1 MRWIKASVALVAVL
15 AVLAAAGF
23 WFLAHTRN
31 GQDWL
36 LARTIPLLFAN
47 QPVLSFDG
55 LRVFVCGS
63 ASPLV
68 APGHAQSCVAVLA
81 GRDLYVVDAG
91 AGASRTFQF
100 AGESLAPLRAILLTH
115 FHSDH
120 VTGIPDMNLAS
131 WVGGRAQPLTVMGP
145 TGVEQVVAG
154 FNEALGQDYGYRA
167 AHHGVEFLPPAFAS
181 MVAQPVD
188 LGVVINQAGLVVTA
202 FLADHSP
209 VAPAVGYRFDFRGR
223 SVVVSGDTI
232 VTDVVRSAAQDAD
245 LLLHDALS
253 LPIVQALET
262 ALTSAG
268 RSRPAKIMADIPSYH
283 AHAAELGALAES
295 AGVRQ
300 LALYHLVPVPR
311 NYLMRQVFL
320 RDLPAD
326 TVLAADGMV
335 FELPADSTA
344 IVIHEP

>member
-15 AVLAAAGF
+15 AVLAAAAF

-36 LARTIPLLFAN
+36 LARTIPVLFAN
-47 QPVLSFDG
+47 EPVLSFDG

-91 AGASRTFQF
+91 MGASGTFQF

-120 VTGIPDMNLAS
+120 VTGVPDMNLAS
-131 WVGGRAQPLTVMGP
+131 WVGGRAQPLTVIGP
-145 TGVEQVVAG
+145 TGVERVVAG

-167 AHHGVEFLPPAFAS
+167 AHHGVELLPPAAAP
-181 MVAQPVD
+181 MVAQPVN
-188 LGVVINQAGLVVTA
+188 LGVVIDQAGLVVTA

-209 VAPAVGYRFDFRGR
+209 VAPAFGYRFDFRGR

-232 VTDVVRSAAQDAD
+232 VTDEVRSAAQDAD

-262 ALTSAG
+262 ALTNAG
-268 RSRPAKIMADIPSYH
+268 RPRPAKIMADIPSYH

-311 NYLMRQVFL
+311 NYLMRQVFM

-326 TVLAADGMV
+326 TVLAGDGMV